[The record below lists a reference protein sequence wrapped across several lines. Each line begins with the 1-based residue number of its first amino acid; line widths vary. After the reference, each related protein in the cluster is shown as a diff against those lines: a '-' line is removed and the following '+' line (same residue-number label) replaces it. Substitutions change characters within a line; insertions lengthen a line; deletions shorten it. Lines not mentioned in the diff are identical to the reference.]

1 MTQEKI
7 QQVVKAA
14 LLAGGSEAWRMRK
27 EPGGWGGA
35 KGKRVLTAAVGA
47 AGIDSLVN
55 KDGQGGTMKTI
66 ESVIGG
72 LAGNRLLNG
81 SRADERSRSRSRS
94 RGRHDDDRGGGGS
107 GGLGL
112 GAGALAAAAGKA
124 FMDNKN
130 KSKDRGR
137 RSYSSSSDDRGGGRG
152 GNRRSKSVS
161 DYMRNGMGALGIGGD
176 KNKRDDIDPRD
187 RGSRRDLDD
196 YDSVDDH
203 PGPPPYGG
211 GGNNGGGTRSAPGYG
226 SSNHSGSSDD
236 DQSSSE
242 EDRER
247 KAMGKKQ
254 LITAGL
260 ASIATVHAAH
270 SVYQSK
276 HARDVRLKEVKKGE
290 MSPEEARRK
299 RNKARFQ
306 DIASVGVAALGIKGA
321 YSEWK
326 EVKEYRD
333 EKHEFDMKRAERHGR
348 RQLRLEMKEQQQQ
361 RQSQSGSMYGSNDGF
376 DQTRTSTPGK
386 SYGNGYDNRNGHAP
400 GIPYGNGYPASPVG
414 NGAYMNGGLGQHGAS
429 APDLSHGAPPYA
441 EPAGPQYSD
450 GNPFAF
456 GAVPDLGPPPPGY
469 QPPI

>member
-94 RGRHDDDRGGGGS
+94 RGRHGDDGGGGGG
-107 GGLGL
+107 GGLGGL

-124 FMDNKN
+124 FMDRN
-130 KSKDRGR
+130 KSKDGGR

-161 DYMRNGMGALGIGGD
+161 DYMRKGMGALGIGGD
-176 KNKRDDIDPRD
+176 KNKRDDIDPRG
-187 RGSRRDLDD
+187 RGSRRDLDG
-196 YDSVDDH
+196 YDSAEQDH
-203 PGPPPYGG
+203 PGPPPYSGTG
-211 GGNNGGGTRSAPGYG
+211 SNGGGTARSAPGHS
-226 SSNHSGSSDD
+226 SSNHSGSSEDD
-236 DQSSSE
+236 ESSSE

-260 ASIATVHAAH
+260 ASIATIHAAH

-276 HARDVRLKEVKKGE
+276 HARDLRLKEVRKGE
-290 MSPEEARRK
+290 ISPEEARK
-299 RNKARFQ
+299 KKNKARFQ
-306 DIASVGVAALGIKGA
+306 DAASIGVAALGIKGA

-333 EKHEFDMKRAERHGR
+333 EKHELDMKRAERHGR
-348 RQLRLEMKEQQQQ
+348 RQLRLELKEKEHQ
-361 RQSQSGSMYGSNDGF
+361 RESQNGSTQGPGSSYQGF
-376 DQTRTSTPGK
+376 DSTRTSTPGNG
-386 SYGNGYDNRNGHAP
+386 YGDGNANGHGNG
-400 GIPYGNGYPASPVG
+400 YGNGYPGS

-429 APDLSHGAPPYA
+429 APDLTTGGSYA
-441 EPAGPQYSD
+441 EPVGPHYSD
-450 GNPFAF
+450 GNPYAA
-456 GAVPDLGPPPPGY
+456 GGIPDMGPPPPGY
-469 QPPI
+469 QPQEYH